1 VPDAQLKLRAEQLLS
16 RLRERIVRR
25 GSLSFMEY
33 MQLALY
39 EPGLGYYVAGLR
51 KFGESGDFVTAPEV
65 SPLFARC
72 IARQAQQVL
81 SCLGGGDVL
90 EFGAGSGALAVELLL
105 ELEALDS
112 LPEQYSILEVSP
124 DLRQL
129 QREMF
134 AEKVPQLLHRIQWFD
149 EWPIQFRGF
158 AFGNEVLDAM
168 PVERFRW
175 QEGHIQQARVVLQEG
190 KPTEIFVPADAD
202 LAADVNR
209 IRSECSKSWPESW
222 PENFT
227 SEINR
232 WLMPWFDSFT
242 QATESAALLLIDYG
256 YPRDSYYH
264 PMRADG
270 TLRCHYRHHAHDD
283 PYLHPGLQD
292 ISAHVDFSAVAE
304 AGTQSALTLEGYT
317 TQQQFLHN
325 CGLFELVEAAM
336 AEADQIQRLK
346 LSQQVK
352 QLTLPGQMGETFS
365 AIGFSKNL
373 QDSMHDPMCGF
384 AVNDQSHRL

>member
-1 VPDAQLKLRAEQLLS
+1 MPDAQLQSRAERLLS
-16 RLRERIVRR
+16 RLREHIDRR

-39 EPGLGYYVAGLR
+39 EPDLGYYVAGLR

-72 IARQAQQVL
+72 IAHQARQVL
-81 SCLGGGDVL
+81 GCLGGGDVL
-90 EFGAGSGALAVELLL
+90 EFGAGSGAFAADMLL
-105 ELEALDS
+105 ELEVLDS
-112 LPEQYSILEVSP
+112 LPEHYSILEVSP
-124 DLRQL
+124 DLRHL

-134 AEKVPQLLHRIQWFD
+134 AEKVPQLLHRIRWFD
-149 EWPIQFRGF
+149 GWPTQFNGF

-175 QEGHIQQARVVLQEG
+175 REGHIQQARVVLREG
-190 KPTEIFVPADAD
+190 KPTEIFAAADAD

-209 IRSECSKSWPESW
+209 IREECTKSWPESW

-232 WLMPWFDSFT
+232 WLMPWFNSFA

-270 TLRCHYRHHAHDD
+270 TLRCHYRQRAHDD

-292 ISAHVDFSAVAE
+292 ITAHVDFSAVAE
-304 AGTQSALTLEGYT
+304 AGTQSGLTLEGFT

-325 CGLFELVEAAM
+325 CGLPELVEAAM
-336 AEADQIQRLK
+336 AAADQIQRLK
-346 LSQQVK
+346 LSQQVQ

-373 QDSMHDPMCGF
+373 QDSMRGPMCGF
-384 AVNDQSHRL
+384 AANDRTHRL